1 MFSDPA
7 NREDTMIL
15 LFPRQV
21 QKATRHE
28 LFPFYFRPF
37 AKSLVNCNVRMGGTG
52 TGIQVVN
59 AICVLSVNVYNEIVF
74 VVLWFWLFFLA
85 LATAAHILYLAL
97 LTAFPTVGIAVKS
110 LGMDEESKVGRELN
124 LKDPHDKARAKLQAN
139 IRRLLKKRGVGSW
152 FFIYL
157 LKKNENLLSV
167 KEFLEVADAR
177 VGSEDKRQS
186 GTESGSAGNA
196 ALLSSHKN

>member
-1 MFSDPA
+1 MLEVANLAIIVSQVCRCCADGLLPPPFKIVPFQIWFLDVFLHNSFTRSGLEVVRWMFSDPA

-21 QKATRHE
+21 HKAITRHE
-28 LFPFYFRPF
+28 IFPFYFRPF

-85 LATAAHILYLAL
+85 LATAAHVLYLAL

-124 LKDPHDKARAKLQAN
+124 LKDPHDM
-139 IRRLLKKRGVGSW
+139 
-152 FFIYL
+152 
-157 LKKNENLLSV
+157 
-167 KEFLEVADAR
+167 
-177 VGSEDKRQS
+177 
-186 GTESGSAGNA
+186 
-196 ALLSSHKN
+196 